1 MQAKVWPTI
10 IIGAGAAGLMTAI
23 QLGRCK
29 KDVLLLDSR
38 KRIGAKILMSGGTRC
53 NLTNR
58 RVTHLDYATE
68 NPSILRSI
76 LKQFSSKEAIDFFAD
91 IGVDVDVEASGK
103 YFPKSH
109 SAQTVLDALMV
120 ELENVGIDLHTEKR
134 VTQIEKKEQLFCV
147 TGESFEYMAE
157 RIVLATG
164 GLSFP
169 STGSDGGGLSIS
181 SALGHQMIETTPA
194 LVPLLTTD
202 KIWKSLSGL
211 TLPVCLTLK
220 TKAKKAQSVQGSF
233 LFTHF
238 GFSGPSVLNIS
249 RYWLRL
255 RDKQNSTLTVN
266 FLPEMSYERH
276 EEVILELQKSKPT
289 LNMKNYL
296 KQYLPERLASA
307 VLKKAHIL
315 PNISM
320 AHLKR
325 ELRIALLTQL
335 HASPLNISGSMGY
348 AKAEVTAGGV
358 SLNEVSRKSL
368 ESNRLKGLYFCGEIL
383 DVDGHI
389 GGFNFQWAWS
399 SATVVAKALCA

>member
-1 MQAKVWPTI
+1 MQAKVWSTI

-23 QLGRCK
+23 QLGRSK
-29 KDVLLLDSR
+29 KDILLLDSR

-53 NLTNR
+53 NLTNQ

-68 NPSILRSI
+68 NPSILRSV
-76 LKQFSSKEAIDFFAD
+76 LKQFSSKEVVDFFTK
-91 IGVDVDVEASGK
+91 IGVDVDVEPSGK

-109 SAQTVLDALMV
+109 SAQTVLDALML
-120 ELENVGIDLHTEKR
+120 ELDHVGVDLYTEKR
-134 VTQIEKKEQLFCV
+134 VTHIQKKDAVFYV
-147 TGESFEYMAE
+147 SGENFEYLATN
-157 RIVLATG
+157 IVLATG

-169 STGSDGGGLSIS
+169 STGSDGGGLNIS
-181 SALGHQMIETTPA
+181 SGLGHELIETTPA

-211 TLPVCLTLK
+211 TLPICLSLK
-220 TKAKKAQSVQGSF
+220 TKGKKAQFVQGSF

-238 GFSGPSVLNIS
+238 GFSGPSVLDIS

-255 RDKQNSTLTVN
+255 QDKQNSTLTLN
-266 FLPEMSYERH
+266 FLPNMSYERH
-276 EEVILELQKSKPT
+276 EQIILELQKSKPT

-296 KQYLPERLASA
+296 KPYLPERLVNAI
-307 VLKKAHIL
+307 LEKAHIA
-315 PNISM
+315 PNTSM

-325 ELRIALLTQL
+325 ESRIALLTQL
-335 HASPLNISGSMGY
+335 HASPLSISGSMGY

-368 ESNRLKGLYFCGEIL
+368 ESKRIKGLYFCGEIL
-383 DVDGHI
+383 DVDGRI

-399 SATVVAKALCA
+399 SATVVARALCA